1 MDQIQYVMPKV
12 KVVFLFCTCFYHDN
26 KLQFRHLIDKLQFI
40 YYNYNLSIIDKLQFR
55 HLRV

>member
-40 YYNYNLSIIDKLQFR
+40 YYNLSIIDKLQFR